1 MRRIRDSTSSVAGN
15 PVMEEV
21 GSNRNGTSGT
31 APSPCLRSL
40 SSAMGYR
47 ERQHKI
53 EAQDKERAA

>member
-1 MRRIRDSTSSVAGN
+1 MG
-15 PVMEEV
+15 EV
-21 GSNRNGTSGT
+21 GSNSNGTSGT

-53 EAQDKERAA
+53 EAQGKERAA